1 MNLRFQMV
9 DTETGEIIA
18 TSYQHYALNFNT
30 KKDAGFMFIM
40 RWVQSAV
47 RGVRTTEH
55 KAIEVKI
62 FMMEEQNS
70 LMLPFPPSIE
80 EQKAQAAQYVY

>member
-1 MNLRFQMV
+1 MV

-18 TSYQHYALNFNT
+18 TSYKQYALNFAT
-30 KKDAGFMFIM
+30 KNDAGFTFIM

-47 RGVRTTEH
+47 RGIRTTEH
-55 KAIEVKI
+55 KAIEVKL

-70 LMLPFPPSIE
+70 LNLPFPPPVE
-80 EQKAQAAQYVY
+80 VQKAQAAQYVY